1 MPVMEMILKRKG
13 KKKKKI
19 KKKRNL
25 NQILTTI
32 DLAASEFN
40 SFLSK
45 KFTISVS
52 AIYISVKLG

>member
-1 MPVMEMILKRKG
+1 MPVMEMILKRKE

-19 KKKRNL
+19 KKKKNL

-45 KFTISVS
+45 KFTTSVS
-52 AIYISVKLG
+52 VIYISVKLG